1 MFGEKVVKEENIEIL
16 YNGPSFDN
24 KMEIRNL
31 YTQLEAVENIV
42 KDTADVLKKNNKINR
57 GSNDIKIF
65 LKLKKGSFGEV
76 IVIVF
81 NDPIFQSVI
90 SGCITATYIYFLTN
104 RSNKNKNFQKEIE
117 EFEKDK
123 NFKSNV
129 KKVVLPINIAGD
141 QVNIIGDN
149 NTVVIKQ
156 EQEEHFLKSL
166 DDEPENELLKNGE
179 FEEEL
184 IGVIRKLDLDAQ
196 KNNYFGFNI
205 KNGPSKISTSVKGEF
220 NLNVYKDLIDE
231 PIKVRTVVRYKDDII
246 THIEVLEY
254 EILNKSKQS
263 HLFKKPEG
271 LN

>member
-1 MFGEKVVKEENIEIL
+1 LFGEKVVKEENIEIL

-141 QVNIIGDN
+141 
-149 NTVVIKQ
+149 
-156 EQEEHFLKSL
+156 
-166 DDEPENELLKNGE
+166 DEPENELLKNGE

-263 HLFKKPEG
+263 RLFEKPE
-271 LN
+271 